1 MKKVIT
7 TLFAMSILLTSTL
20 LAQTCSILN
29 ESSLELPL
37 AGASLPKQESTDLLT
52 NELSPDGSLRF
63 GASGSFSN
71 LEGIE
76 MQYAADGSPRFVR
89 RAAGW
94 NAMGAGVGNFVFAI
108 AVSGTDVYV
117 GGYFTIAGAITAN
130 SIAKWN
136 GTSWSALGSGVD
148 NLVRAIA
155 VSGTDVYVGG
165 QFTIAGGNLANN
177 IAKWNGAS
185 WSALGSGVN
194 DTVRAIAISGTDM
207 YVGGIFTSAGGN
219 SAIKYIAKWDGAS
232 WSALGSGVNNNVYAL
247 ALSGSDVY
255 VGGIFTSAGGNV
267 AIKYIAKWNG
277 ASWSAL
283 GSGVDN
289 TVTAIALSG
298 SDVYVGGGFAN
309 AGGNAASYIA
319 KWSGSTSTWSALGSP
334 TNGVD
339 NIVNAI
345 ALSGSDVYV
354 GGTFTNAG
362 GSAANRIAK
371 WSGGAW
377 SALGPG
383 VDNTVNAITIGAG
396 NAYIGGRFLNAG
408 AALSSPT
415 QGNVQDGSTD
425 ESSSMVSAISAKNI
439 ARWEDAALPI
449 SLVSTSATVSGQE
462 ATLKWQT
469 ASESS
474 NERFVIEA
482 QIGNTW
488 KQVGEVK
495 GAGTTTQAQN
505 YTFAVANL
513 SYGTHYFRLVQ
524 HDFNGSKTY
533 SEVIQVQVELAD
545 QYFLSEAYPN
555 PFNPSTT
562 FTLAVA
568 TDQRVQ
574 IEVFDLTGRQV
585 QTLHNGQLVGQTTH
599 AFTFDG
605 SGLASGKYL
614 VRVTGEGFVTA
625 KMLTMVK

>member
-37 AGASLPKQESTDLLT
+37 VGASLPKQESTDLLA

-76 MQYAADGSPRFVR
+76 MQYAADGSPHFVR

-94 NAMGAGVGNFVFAI
+94 NAMGTGVGSTVYAVV
-108 AVSGTDVYV
+108 VSGTDVYV
-117 GGYFTIAGAITAN
+117 GGLFT
-130 SIAKWN
+130 
-136 GTSWSALGSGVD
+136 
-148 NLVRAIA
+148 
-155 VSGTDVYVGG
+155 
-165 QFTIAGGNLANN
+165 QAGGNTANN

-185 WSALGSGVN
+185 WSALG
-194 DTVRAIAISGTDM
+194 T
-207 YVGGIFTSAGGN
+207 
-219 SAIKYIAKWDGAS
+219 
-232 WSALGSGVNNNVYAL
+232 GVNNYVRVIAI
-247 ALSGSDVY
+247 SGSDVY
-255 VGGIFTSAGGNV
+255 VGGIFTSAGGN
-267 AIKYIAKWNG
+267 
-277 ASWSAL
+277 
-283 GSGVDN
+283 
-289 TVTAIALSG
+289 
-298 SDVYVGGGFAN
+298 
-309 AGGNAASYIA
+309 
-319 KWSGSTSTWSALGSP
+319 
-334 TNGVD
+334 
-339 NIVNAI
+339 
-345 ALSGSDVYV
+345 
-354 GGTFTNAG
+354 
-362 GSAANRIAK
+362 AANKIAK

-377 SALGPG
+377 SALGTG
-383 VDNTVNAITIGAG
+383 VGGAVSAIAVSGSDVYVGGSFTTAGGIAANNIAKWSGGAWSALGSGVNDFVYAIAVSGNNVYVGGYFTEAGGSAASTIAKWNGATWSALDIGLNNYVYAIAIGAG
-396 NAYIGGRFLNAG
+396 NAYIGGDFTQAG
-408 AALSSPT
+408 VAFDPNPFSPS
-415 QGNVQDGSTD
+415 QGNVEDRSTD
-425 ESSSMVSAISAKNI
+425 GSSSMVSAISASNI
-439 ARWEDAALPI
+439 VRWEDAALPI

-574 IEVFDLTGRQV
+574 IEVFDLTGRKV
-585 QTLHNGQLVGQTTH
+585 QTLHNGQLAGQTTH

-605 SGLASGKYL
+605 RNLASGKYL
-614 VRVTGEGFVTA
+614 VRVTGEGFATT